1 MAVWAKSDSTQR
13 WANIDLFHLFSFDY
27 IEEEDFSV
35 EPSGAQEQVVD
46 WRECDAG
53 AYVGVS
59 VKLVPQRSHWCLGY
73 TGHIVTLGHY
83 VLQIPDADLAR
94 LVRGCEH
101 MPLYEAEPRHGD
113 CRSD

>member
-35 EPSGAQEQVVD
+35 EPSSAQEQVID
-46 WRECDAG
+46 WRECDTR

-59 VKLVPQRSHWCLGY
+59 VELVPQCSHWCLRH
-73 TGHIVTLGHY
+73 TRHIVTLGHY
-83 VLQIPDADLAR
+83 VLQIPDTNLAR
-94 LVRGCEH
+94 LVRGGEY
-101 MPLYEAEPRHGD
+101 MPLYEAEPSHSD